1 MADQTLFRFKEYVQL
16 CQADRNV
23 PNINLPMIQY
33 NIKIYKGVTN
43 TIDFVVRNNDRKPV
57 NLVGYQIQALI
68 QRVEQPERLL
78 TKSVQAINDT
88 AGKAQL
94 MLSSGEIEDWLA
106 GYYQYAIKL
115 TDITGKEEFLYTDVN
130 RSTFGT
136 FELIEGMS
144 VSLVPSIEIV
154 SDKFTPYPLG
164 YYENTWSTG
173 ALVGDAQKN
182 QANGMH
188 TVVAY
193 TDKFKGKFWIQASL
207 SINAPTE
214 KDWFDI
220 QLSHG
225 YSYFEYKYDSA
236 YSYYTK
242 YDPKI
247 KVFNFTGNYYWVRMF
262 YYVDPLNTGQFI
274 KIQYKN

>member
-1 MADQTLFRFKEYVQL
+1 MADQALFRFKEYVQL

-33 NIKIYKGVTN
+33 NIKVYKGVTN

-68 QRVEQPERLL
+68 QRVDQPERLL
-78 TKSVQAINDT
+78 TKSVQAVNDT
-88 AGKAQL
+88 AGKARL
-94 MLSSGEIEDWLA
+94 TLLSGEIEDWLA
-106 GYYQYAIKL
+106 GYYQYAIKI
-115 TDITGKEEFLYTDVN
+115 TDVTGKEEFLYTDIN

-144 VSLVPSIEIV
+144 VSLVPAIEIPA
-154 SDKFTPYPLG
+154 SKFTPYPLG
-164 YYENTWSTG
+164 YYENTWNTG

-193 TDKFKGKFWIQASL
+193 TEKFKGKFWVQASL
-207 SINAPTE
+207 SVSAPTE

-220 QLSHG
+220 IVSDYG
-225 YSYFEYKYDSA
+225 NYFEYKYD
-236 YSYYTK
+236 YHRHTQH
-242 YDPKI
+242 DPKI
-247 KVFNFTGNYYWVRMF
+247 KVFNFTGNYYWVRML
-262 YYVDPLNTGQFI
+262 YYVDPLNKGQFI

>member
-1 MADQTLFRFKEYVQL
+1 MADQILFRFKEYVQL
-16 CQADRNV
+16 CQADRNA

-57 NLVGYQIQALI
+57 NLVGYKIQALI
-68 QRVEQPERLL
+68 QRVDQPEKLL
-78 TKSVQAINDT
+78 TKAVQATDET
-88 AGKAQL
+88 AGKARL
-94 MLSSGEIEDWLA
+94 TLATGEIENWLA
-106 GYYQYAIKL
+106 GFYQYAIKL
-115 TDITGKEEFLYTDVN
+115 TDITGKEEYLYTDVN

-144 VSLVPSIEIV
+144 VSLVAATEIPA
-154 SDKFTPYPLG
+154 DKFTPYPAG
-164 YYENTWSTG
+164 YYDNTWNTG
-173 ALVGDAQKN
+173 ALPGDAQNN
-182 QANGMH
+182 QSNGMH

-193 TDKFKGKFWIQASL
+193 TDKFKGKFYIQASL
-207 SINAPTE
+207 SLNAPTE

-220 QLSHG
+220 HIG
-225 YSYFEYKYDSA
+225 EHYHYYEYKYDA
-236 YSYYTK
+236 VNYKHLYN
-242 YDPKI
+242 PKI

-262 YYVDPLNTGQFI
+262 YSIDPQNQGKFI